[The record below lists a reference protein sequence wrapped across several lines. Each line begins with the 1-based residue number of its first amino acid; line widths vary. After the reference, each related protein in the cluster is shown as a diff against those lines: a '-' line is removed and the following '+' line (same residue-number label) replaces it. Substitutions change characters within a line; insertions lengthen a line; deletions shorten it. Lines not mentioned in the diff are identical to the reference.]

1 MSETISKIQAIANL
15 LSAPLE
21 KFAQDV
27 FDVCAFLEANG
38 NSGYELT
45 ALVSANAREDVS
57 LELYWM
63 NPGVLGDALDGIC
76 FYSKP
81 SRSSDFSGWY
91 VKRRPQIREVW
102 AWRVQWLATFG
113 GESETGKQIQQQIET
128 EQTIEANTPKR
139 EHNRRGL
146 EDYATAEIAHRW
158 AAAWLMAEFFYGEWG
173 EHQKMNNASR
183 DFQRWIAAVWLDES
197 TVMRQELE
205 YRLVAEPQ
213 DRGSKTKTN
222 KARADFRLAK
232 DFLDAGPTSIYTK
245 DFYEAIIRAKLP
257 FDLGVDYN
265 NLPEPAPEN
274 KPIRFMKDH
283 ELVTSFFKYLDEDY
297 EQGSFEWED
306 RNLLLDNL
314 RKQYARIKGQ
324 KVEKDK

>member
-1 MSETISKIQAIANL
+1 MSETISKIQAVANL
-15 LSAPLE
+15 LKIPLE

-27 FDVCAFLEANG
+27 FDVCAFLETNG

-45 ALVSANAREDVS
+45 ALVSANAREDVR

-63 NPGVLGDALDGIC
+63 NPGVLGDALEGIC

-81 SRSSDFSGWY
+81 SRNSDYSGWY

-139 EHNRRGL
+139 EHNRWWL
-146 EDYATAEIAHRW
+146 ETAPTVEIAHMW
-158 AAAWLMAEFFYGEWG
+158 AASMLLAHFFYGEYG
-173 EHQKMNNASR
+173 EHSKMRNASSS
-183 DFQRWIAAVWLDES
+183 FQRWIAATWMEEANI
-197 TVMRQELE
+197 MRSELE
-205 YRLVAEPQ
+205 YRFVAEPQ

-222 KARADFRLAK
+222 KARADFRAAK
-232 DFLDAGPTSIYTK
+232 DFLESGIDGIYGWDYQNMVKTAA
-245 DFYEAIIRAKLP
+245 FP
-257 FDLGVDYN
+257 FDLGVDFDH
-265 NLPEPAPEN
+265 LPEPAPEN

-324 KVEKDK
+324 KIEKE